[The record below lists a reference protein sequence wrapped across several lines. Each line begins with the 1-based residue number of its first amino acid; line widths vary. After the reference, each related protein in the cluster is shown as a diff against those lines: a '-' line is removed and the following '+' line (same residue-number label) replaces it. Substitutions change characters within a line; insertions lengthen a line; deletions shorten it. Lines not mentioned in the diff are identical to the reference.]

1 MPTDCSNLQTFKSVV
16 RCTRRATTNLEQHP
30 GAEPLRHD
38 DRDHHVDRH
47 AANKGAAAAA
57 LHLLRCR
64 TNNVSGLIKLV
75 MMYIRHHKLSN
86 YVVRTLV
93 MPYASSASPPP
104 ADATPRQR
112 TDVQGSA
119 AAGRRCG

>member
-38 DRDHHVDRH
+38 DLDLVEQPDRD

-57 LHLLRCR
+57 LLLLRCR
-64 TNNVSGLIKLV
+64 TNSVPGLIKLV
-75 MMYIRHHKLSN
+75 VMMH
-86 YVVRTLV
+86 
-93 MPYASSASPPP
+93 PASQAF
-104 ADATPRQR
+104 
-112 TDVQGSA
+112 
-119 AAGRRCG
+119 